1 MSPVQSDEEDLTR
14 KQRREQARAQRKEL
28 EQAEAAKAVRRKRLA
43 QLGVVVA
50 AVVVAIVIVLVA
62 TGGGGKGT
70 GPAKAG
76 SKPATAAVNAV
87 DSLLG
92 GIPQNG
98 TVLGSP
104 SAPVTLQYFADL
116 ECPICRDFTLGALE
130 TIVPRWVRTGQ
141 VKIEFR
147 SLSTATREPEVF
159 RNQQVAALAAGKQNK
174 LWAFAE
180 LFYREQGEE
189 GSGYVTEQFLQNIAQ
204 QVTGLKLADW
214 SAARSDNALAT
225 QLTTDAQL
233 ASANGFTGT
242 PSFLIG
248 KTGGQAQK
256 LEYSS
261 LAQSSSFDAAIEKL
275 LKA

>member
-1 MSPVQSDEEDLTR
+1 MSPVQSNEEDLTR

-28 EQAEAAKAVRRKRLA
+28 EQAEAAQAARRKRLA

-50 AVVVAIVIVLVA
+50 AVVVAIVIVLIA

-76 SKPATAAVNAV
+76 SKPATAAVKAV
-87 DSLLG
+87 DSLIG

-104 SAPVTLQYFADL
+104 RAPVTLQYFADL

-130 TIVPRWVRTGQ
+130 TIIPRWVRSGQ
-141 VKIEFR
+141 VKIEYR
-147 SLSTATREPEVF
+147 SLQTATREPEVF

-174 LWAFAE
+174 LWTFAE

-204 QVTGLKLADW
+204 QVPGLKLADW
-214 SAARSDNALAT
+214 TAARNDNTLAT

-242 PSFLIG
+242 PAFLIG
-248 KTGGQAQK
+248 KTGGKAQK
-256 LEYSS
+256 LEYRSV
-261 LAQSSSFDAAIEKL
+261 AESSSFDAAIEKL